1 MTDMYAMII
10 ILIVALIL
18 AGIAASAVQQHKER
32 KEAELRDEMAR
43 QKSIIDDTESAITL
57 AGQMPVSQQLIAL
70 LHKRVLSALKQS
82 LESNPQPDTKQRIAD
97 SAAMIKNIDVT
108 EPAPDLNTFR
118 LPQSDKV
125 IIKYIQAIKKLRV
138 ILRSENQKGNVPPK
152 VFAVEDKALEKLQ
165 LRVNVET
172 LGKRANDAI
181 RTNMQGSAKQYVE
194 KAIAA
199 LKKQNPQDDYTTA
212 RTAEFEQMLS
222 GIDAAAVKNI
232 VSQAQAGDQNK
243 EDIDSLFAPKKKW

>member
-1 MTDMYAMII
+1 MYAMII
-10 ILIVALIL
+10 ILIVVLIL

-32 KEAELRDEMAR
+32 KETELREEIAR
-43 QKSIIDDTESAITL
+43 QKAIIDETESAIEL
-57 AGQMPVSQQLIAL
+57 ATQMPVSQQFIAL
-70 LHKRVLSALKQS
+70 LHTRVLNALKQS

-97 SAAMIKNIDVT
+97 KTAAIKNIDVT
-108 EPAPDLNTFR
+108 EPAPDLSSFR
-118 LPQSDKV
+118 LPQSDKI
-125 IIKYIQAIKKLRV
+125 IIKYIQAIKKLRI
-138 ILRSENQKGNVPPK
+138 ILRSENQKGNVPSK
-152 VFAVEDKALEKLQ
+152 VFAAEDKALEKLQ

-199 LKKQNPQDDYTTA
+199 LKKQNPQDEYTTSRA
-212 RTAEFEQMLS
+212 AEFEQMLS

-232 VSQAQAGDQNK
+232 VSQAQAGEQNK

>member
-1 MTDMYAMII
+1 MII
-10 ILIVALIL
+10 ILIVVLIL
-18 AGIAASAVQQHKER
+18 AGIAASAIQQHKER

-70 LHKRVLSALKQS
+70 LHKRILNALKQS

-97 SAAMIKNIDVT
+97 ITAVIKNIDET
-108 EPAPDLNTFR
+108 EPAPDLSTFR

-152 VFAVEDKALEKLQ
+152 VFTAEDKTLEKLQ

-194 KAIAA
+194 KAIGA
-199 LKKQNPQDDYTTA
+199 LKKQNPQDEYTTSRA
-212 RTAEFEQMLS
+212 AEFEQMLS
-222 GIDAAAVKNI
+222 GIDSAAAKNI
-232 VSQAQAGDQNK
+232 ITQAQAGEEKK